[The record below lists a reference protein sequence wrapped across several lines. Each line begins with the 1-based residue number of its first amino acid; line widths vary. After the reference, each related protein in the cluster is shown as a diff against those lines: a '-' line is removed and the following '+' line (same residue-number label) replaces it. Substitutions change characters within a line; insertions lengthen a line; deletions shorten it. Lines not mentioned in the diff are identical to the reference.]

1 MYQLAKI
8 LVSSNVNTTIDFG
21 GVRIKT
27 IPSTNTCDD
36 CIFETSEKANDCKF
50 RCACMAHL
58 REDRESV
65 VFANGQQDFKRKKT
79 MQQGYD
85 WVRENLTIIPEK
97 TKTISIGC
105 FIPSEFSEAYN
116 KPQPK

>member
-1 MYQLAKI
+1 MIANSDVHVWRTLEKIENLLYLPTDNKI
-8 LVSSNVNTTIDFG
+8 L
-21 GVRIKT
+21 K
-27 IPSTNTCDD
+27 
-36 CIFETSEKANDCKF
+36 E
-50 RCACMAHL
+50 
-58 REDRESV
+58 
-65 VFANGQQDFKRKKT
+65 KKT